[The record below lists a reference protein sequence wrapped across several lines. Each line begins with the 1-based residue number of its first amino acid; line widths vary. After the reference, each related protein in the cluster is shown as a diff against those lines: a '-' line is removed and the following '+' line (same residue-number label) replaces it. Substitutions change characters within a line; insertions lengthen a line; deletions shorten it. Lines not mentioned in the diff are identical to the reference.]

1 MADGRGGAARPLSL
15 GAVAVSAGTSGRTA
29 LVEKHGLWSDDDH
42 LRGAEVLKQIE
53 RQQLDV
59 VRLSFAD
66 QHGILRGKTLVA
78 GEIPGAMRNGCT
90 MTTTLLAKDTSHRT
104 VYPVFTE
111 GGGFGMDEMTGGGDF
126 VMVPDPHTFRILPW
140 APGTGW
146 MLCDIHFPDGSP
158 VPFSTRRICRQA
170 VDRLAKRGHDF
181 VAGLEVEFHLFAIE
195 DAKLAPEDATQPG
208 APPEVTLLAQG
219 FQYLTEQRADELDPA
234 IEIIRKNILELGLPL
249 RSLEVEFGPSQVEAT
264 FQPGTGLAPADL
276 MVLFRS
282 AVKQTARRHGLHA
295 TFMCRPNIPNLFSS
309 GWHLHQSLTDRT
321 TGANAFTPTGDGEL
335 LSATGRQYVA
345 GLLHHARA
353 ASVFTTPT
361 INGYKRFQPFSLA
374 PDRAAWSG
382 DNRGAMIRVLAA
394 KDDPGSRIEN
404 RIGEPAANPYLYIA
418 SQIHSGIDG
427 LEKELVP
434 EAETD
439 TPYDADGEK
448 LPASLMEAVSE
459 LRRST
464 MFRDAMGERFI
475 DYIAAIKEAEISRFL
490 STVTDWEHREY
501 FWIF

>member
-1 MADGRGGAARPLSL
+1 MADGRGGAARPFSL
-15 GAVAVSAGTSGRTA
+15 GATAVSAGTSGRTA

-170 VDRLAKRGHDF
+170 VDRLAERGHDF
-181 VAGLEVEFHLFAIE
+181 VAGLEVEFHLFAME

-234 IEIIRKNILELGLPL
+234 L
-249 RSLEVEFGPSQVEAT
+249 
-264 FQPGTGLAPADL
+264 
-276 MVLFRS
+276 
-282 AVKQTARRHGLHA
+282 
-295 TFMCRPNIPNLFSS
+295 
-309 GWHLHQSLTDRT
+309 
-321 TGANAFTPTGDGEL
+321 
-335 LSATGRQYVA
+335 
-345 GLLHHARA
+345 
-353 ASVFTTPT
+353 
-361 INGYKRFQPFSLA
+361 
-374 PDRAAWSG
+374 
-382 DNRGAMIRVLAA
+382 
-394 KDDPGSRIEN
+394 
-404 RIGEPAANPYLYIA
+404 
-418 SQIHSGIDG
+418 
-427 LEKELVP
+427 
-434 EAETD
+434 
-439 TPYDADGEK
+439 
-448 LPASLMEAVSE
+448 
-459 LRRST
+459 
-464 MFRDAMGERFI
+464 
-475 DYIAAIKEAEISRFL
+475 
-490 STVTDWEHREY
+490 
-501 FWIF
+501 